1 MDLKLSGQAAI
12 VTGGSLGIGSAVA
25 IALAREGVDVAVNY
39 RRHDKEALKLLA
51 AYRRDRASGVPRRG
65 PNGSIVFA
73 FGASRVRI
81 ICAPLRVCDIALK
94 AGESVTGVHLGDPV
108 RWSVEPAQTG
118 AGPTRTLHALVK
130 AHSTNLDT
138 NLVIY
143 TDRRV
148 YHLDLISR
156 RKDHMPLVSF
166 SYPEESK
173 RAWEAYLAD
182 KREESTD
189 VAMDLGRVSIEDV
202 HTNYEI
208 SGDKPSW
215 RPIAVYDNG
224 EKTCI
229 KMPQGLHTTEA
240 PALLLQERKK
250 TRIVN
255 YRVRDGC
262 YVVDRLFDKAVLI
275 NVVHHLDEDTLDRL
289 FIDLRRVVRR
299 GVVVLD
305 ADPEEGVH
313 GEIAEALDIPIGT
326 VMSRLSRA
334 REHLRVR
341 LGGHD
346 DQAERT

>member
-1 MDLKLSGQAAI
+1 MDHRAACTLALTIFLASNTSSAQDTPGSVVAAARLETIWSELEDEIKL
-12 VTGGSLGIGSAVA
+12 
-25 IALAREGVDVAVNY
+25 
-39 RRHDKEALKLLA
+39 RRHDKEALRLLA
-51 AYRRDRASGVPRRG
+51 TYRRDRASGVPRQG

-81 ICAPLRVCDIALK
+81 ICAPLRICDVALQT
-94 AGESVTGVHLGDPV
+94 GERVTGVHLGDPV

-118 AGPTRTLHALVK
+118 SGRARTLHALVK
-130 AHSTNLDT
+130 AHAANLDT
-138 NLVIY
+138 DLVIY

-173 RAWEAYLAD
+173 RAWEAYLTE

-202 HTNYEI
+202 HTNYLI
-208 SGDKPSW
+208 RGDKPSW
-215 RPIAVYDNG
+215 RPVAVYDNG
-224 EKTCI
+224 KRTCI
-229 KMPQGLHTTEA
+229 KMPKGLRATDA

-250 TRIVN
+250 IRIVN

-275 NVVHHLDEDTLDRL
+275 SGVGKAQQRVEIDRT
-289 FIDLRRVVRR
+289 RRKR
-299 GVVVLD
+299 
-305 ADPEEGVH
+305 
-313 GEIAEALDIPIGT
+313 
-326 VMSRLSRA
+326 
-334 REHLRVR
+334 
-341 LGGHD
+341 
-346 DQAERT
+346 

>member
-1 MDLKLSGQAAI
+1 MNHRTRFALTLFIFLGAGTAYAQDTPSDVVAA
-12 VTGGSLGIGSAVA
+12 
-25 IALAREGVDVAVNY
+25 ARLETIWSELEDEIEL
-39 RRHDKEALKLLA
+39 RRHDKEALQLLA

-81 ICAPLRVCDIALK
+81 ICAPLRVCDIALQP
-94 AGESVTGVHLGDPV
+94 GESVTGVHLGDPV

-118 AGPTRTLHALVK
+118 TGPGRTLHALIK
-130 AHSTNLDT
+130 AHATNLDT

-166 SYPEESK
+166 SYPEES
-173 RAWEAYLAD
+173 RMAWQAYLNE
-182 KREESTD
+182 KREEGSD
-189 VAMDLGRVSIEDV
+189 VAMELGRVSIEDI

-208 SGDKPSW
+208 SGDTPSW
-215 RPIAVYDNG
+215 RPVAVYDNG

-275 NVVHHLDEDTLDRL
+275 SGVGKEQQ
-289 FIDLRRVVRR
+289 RV
-299 GVVVLD
+299 
-305 ADPEEGVH
+305 
-313 GEIAEALDIPIGT
+313 EI
-326 VMSRLSRA
+326 
-334 REHLRVR
+334 
-341 LGGHD
+341 
-346 DQAERT
+346 ERTRRRR

>member
-1 MDLKLSGQAAI
+1 MDHR
-12 VTGGSLGIGSAVA
+12 AVF
-25 IALAREGVDVAVNY
+25 ALALATFFASNLSSAQDTSSGVVSAARLETIWSELEDEIEL
-39 RRHDKEALKLLA
+39 RRHDKEALRLLA

-65 PNGSIVFA
+65 PNGSIVFP

-81 ICAPLRVCDIALK
+81 ICAPLRVCDIALQS
-94 AGESVTGVHLGDPV
+94 GESVTGVHLGDPV

-130 AHSTNLDT
+130 AHATNLDT

-173 RAWEAYLAD
+173 RAWQAYLNE
-182 KREESTD
+182 KREENTD

-224 EKTCI
+224 TRTCI
-229 KMPQGLHTTEA
+229 KMPQGVRTTEA

-275 NVVHHLDEDTLDRL
+275 SGVGKEQQRVEIDRT
-289 FIDLRRVVRR
+289 RRKR
-299 GVVVLD
+299 
-305 ADPEEGVH
+305 
-313 GEIAEALDIPIGT
+313 
-326 VMSRLSRA
+326 
-334 REHLRVR
+334 
-341 LGGHD
+341 
-346 DQAERT
+346 

>member
-1 MDLKLSGQAAI
+1 MHHRTAFTLTLSIFLGSSPSYAQDTSSGVVAA
-12 VTGGSLGIGSAVA
+12 
-25 IALAREGVDVAVNY
+25 ARLETIWSELEDEIEL
-39 RRHDKEALKLLA
+39 RRHDKEALRLLA
-51 AYRRDRASGVPRRG
+51 AYRRDRTSGAPRRG
-65 PNGSIVFA
+65 ENGSIVFA

-81 ICAPLRVCDIALK
+81 ICAPLRVCDIALQ

-118 AGPTRTLHALVK
+118 TGPNRTLHALIK
-130 AHSTNLDT
+130 AHATNLDT

-166 SYPEESK
+166 SYPEES
-173 RAWEAYLAD
+173 RMAWQAYLAN
-182 KREESTD
+182 KREEGAD
-189 VAMDLGRVSIEDV
+189 VAMELGRVSIEDV

-208 SGDKPSW
+208 SGDTPSW

-224 EKTCI
+224 ERTCI
-229 KMPQGLHTTEA
+229 KMPEGLRTTEA

-262 YVVDRLFDKAVLI
+262 YVVDRLFDRAVLI
-275 NVVHHLDEDTLDRL
+275 SGVGKEQQRVEIDRT
-289 FIDLRRVVRR
+289 RRKR
-299 GVVVLD
+299 
-305 ADPEEGVH
+305 
-313 GEIAEALDIPIGT
+313 
-326 VMSRLSRA
+326 
-334 REHLRVR
+334 
-341 LGGHD
+341 
-346 DQAERT
+346 

>member
-1 MDLKLSGQAAI
+1 MDHRAAF
-12 VTGGSLGIGSAVA
+12 
-25 IALAREGVDVAVNY
+25 ALALTIFLATNTSSAQDTSSGVVATARLETIWSELEDEIEL
-39 RRHDKEALKLLA
+39 RRHDKEALRLLA
-51 AYRRDRASGVPRRG
+51 AYRRDRSSGQPRRG
-65 PNGSIVFA
+65 ENGSIVFS
-73 FGASRVRI
+73 FGTSRVRV
-81 ICAPLRVCDIALK
+81 ICAPLRICDIALQP
-94 AGESVTGVHLGDPV
+94 GELVTGVHLGDPV

-118 AGPTRTLHALVK
+118 TGPGRTLHALVK
-130 AHSTNLDT
+130 AHAANLDT

-182 KREESTD
+182 KRVEGAD

-224 EKTCI
+224 KRTCI
-229 KMPQGLHTTEA
+229 KMPRGLSTTEA

-275 NVVHHLDEDTLDRL
+275 SGVGKEQQRVEIDRT
-289 FIDLRRVVRR
+289 RRKR
-299 GVVVLD
+299 
-305 ADPEEGVH
+305 
-313 GEIAEALDIPIGT
+313 
-326 VMSRLSRA
+326 
-334 REHLRVR
+334 
-341 LGGHD
+341 
-346 DQAERT
+346 

>member
-1 MDLKLSGQAAI
+1 MNHRTTFAL
-12 VTGGSLGIGSAVA
+12 TLGIFFGAGTTYAQDTSSGVVA
-25 IALAREGVDVAVNY
+25 AARLETIWSELEDEIEL
-39 RRHDKEALKLLA
+39 RRHDKEALRLLA

-81 ICAPLRVCDIALK
+81 ICAPLRVCDIALQP
-94 AGESVTGVHLGDPV
+94 GESVTGVHLGDPV

-118 AGPTRTLHALVK
+118 TGTGRTLHALIK
-130 AHSTNLDT
+130 AHATNLDT

-166 SYPEESK
+166 SYPEES
-173 RAWEAYLAD
+173 RMAWQAYLNE
-182 KREESTD
+182 KREEGSD
-189 VAMDLGRVSIEDV
+189 VAMELGRVSIEDI

-208 SGDKPSW
+208 SGDAPSW
-215 RPIAVYDNG
+215 RPVAVYDNG

-275 NVVHHLDEDTLDRL
+275 SGVGKEQQ
-289 FIDLRRVVRR
+289 RV
-299 GVVVLD
+299 
-305 ADPEEGVH
+305 
-313 GEIAEALDIPIGT
+313 EI
-326 VMSRLSRA
+326 
-334 REHLRVR
+334 
-341 LGGHD
+341 
-346 DQAERT
+346 ERTRRRR

>member
-1 MDLKLSGQAAI
+1 MNHRTTFALTLFIFLGA
-12 VTGGSLGIGSAVA
+12 VTGHAQDTSSGVVA
-25 IALAREGVDVAVNY
+25 AARLETIWSELEDEIEL
-39 RRHDKEALKLLA
+39 RRHDKEALRLLA

-81 ICAPLRVCDIALK
+81 ICAPLRVCDIALQP
-94 AGESVTGVHLGDPV
+94 GESVTGVHLGDPV

-118 AGPTRTLHALVK
+118 TGTGRTLHALIK
-130 AHSTNLDT
+130 AHATNLDT

-166 SYPEESK
+166 SYPEES
-173 RAWEAYLAD
+173 RMAWQAYLNE
-182 KREESTD
+182 KREEGSD
-189 VAMDLGRVSIEDV
+189 VAMELGRVSIEDI

-208 SGDKPSW
+208 SGDTPSW
-215 RPIAVYDNG
+215 RPVAVYDNG

-275 NVVHHLDEDTLDRL
+275 SGVGKEQQ
-289 FIDLRRVVRR
+289 RV
-299 GVVVLD
+299 
-305 ADPEEGVH
+305 
-313 GEIAEALDIPIGT
+313 EI
-326 VMSRLSRA
+326 
-334 REHLRVR
+334 
-341 LGGHD
+341 
-346 DQAERT
+346 ERTRRRR